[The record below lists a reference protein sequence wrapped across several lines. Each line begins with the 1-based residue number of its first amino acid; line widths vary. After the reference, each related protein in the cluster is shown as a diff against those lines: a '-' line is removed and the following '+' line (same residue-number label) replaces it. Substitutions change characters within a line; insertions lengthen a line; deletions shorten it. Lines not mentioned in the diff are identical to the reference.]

1 MDFNRTPNS
10 QRLLPSALKPSALA
24 LAAVALLVSPLMA
37 DEVPPS
43 PPAPAEAAATPPAA
57 AVEKDPV
64 WHTSLSE
71 ALAEAKKRQ
80 TYVIVDLYAD
90 WCGWC
95 KQLEKK
101 VFASKEF
108 LDKARAFVL
117 LKVDTEDGGDGSR
130 LQALHGASSL
140 PTTLIL
146 DHRGVRVGEIGGYA
160 PTPDFLS
167 YIDQQLDAWK
177 KITDAYPDLLK
188 SDDVDFQ
195 MKIAKEL
202 HKRFDGERAAGL
214 YEALIARM
222 NPDSNS
228 YAWLHY
234 MVADAYRIDRRFELA
249 EKTIEKARTLAAK
262 AEDSATFGEQLDL
275 LRYYIAQD
283 NGDCRGA
290 RSTLERF
297 LEAHPQSQL
306 RVRLQKALTELRSD
320 SKCT

>member
-1 MDFNRTPNS
+1 MNLDRSPS
-10 QRLLPSALKPSALA
+10 QRLLQPPALPLA
-24 LAAVALLVSPLMA
+24 SKVLVLAAFTLLAPA
-37 DEVPPS
+37 TWANEGA
-43 PPAPAEAAATPPAA
+43 PAPATPAATTAPAQ
-57 AVEKDPV
+57 DPV
-64 WHTSLSE
+64 WLTSLPE

-80 TYVIVDLYAD
+80 TYILVDLYAD

-108 LDKARAFVL
+108 LDKARNFVL
-117 LKVDTEDGGDGSR
+117 LRVDTEDGGDGSR
-130 LQALHGASSL
+130 LQALHEASSL

-177 KITDAYPDLLK
+177 KITDAYPELLK

-195 MKIAKEL
+195 MRIAKEL
-202 HKRFDGERAAGL
+202 HKRFDGQRAAGL

-222 NPDSNS
+222 NPESNS

-249 EKTIEKARTLAAK
+249 EKTIEKARTLVAK

-283 NGDCRGA
+283 NGDCQSA

-306 RVRLQKALTELRSD
+306 RVRLQKTLTELRSD